1 MTVFDWTIVGVLLLG
16 GLYALYFLIRL
27 GRKQKALAR
36 AVELG
41 LRHMQDKPLSADEQA
56 ELDEFCRRGVLRRVE
71 AMDDGKPVT
80 FYTIGVAPVR
90 AELTT

>member
-1 MTVFDWTIVGVLLLG
+1 MTVFDWTIVGVFLLG

-27 GRKQKALAR
+27 GRRERALAR
-36 AVELG
+36 AAELA

-56 ELDEFCRRGVLRRVE
+56 ELDEFCRRGVLRRIE
-71 AMDDGKPVT
+71 MMEGGKPVT
-80 FYTIGVAPVR
+80 LYTIGVAPVR